1 MCGSSGIENKR
12 KKIKTPTIGKLVTF
26 MEINNHNEF
35 FERKEKL
42 VLKEFDSGFSNY
54 QKLEGKVA
62 SLRQWTI
69 TLNVAFV
76 LYTLEKC
83 NKLSPVLIVVFL
95 FMLIILIHE
104 LRERASM
111 KFDKEN
117 ILLLE
122 QIFNTVEQESYKNKI
137 VKYKFRDEVISNLDA
152 KTKLKHYW
160 NSIYKGEVIVWYG
173 MWVIVWS
180 VLILIKRWTTIICPF
195 VTLNQIIYGTIVL
208 IILTIGILVTLKY
221 FKFSWLLKWFWNE
234 MKFSFRK
241 LVLYSKTSRRIKIS
255 TRFKRVKKGKIEN

>member
-1 MCGSSGIENKR
+1 MDEKNTS
-12 KKIKTPTIGKLVTF
+12 KT
-26 MEINNHNEF
+26 F

-76 LYTLEKC
+76 LYTLEKS
-83 NKLSPVLIVVFL
+83 NNILPVLIVVFL
-95 FMLIILIHE
+95 FMLIILVHE

-122 QIFNTVEQESYKNKI
+122 QIFDTKDQEIYENKI
-137 VKYKFRDEVISNLDA
+137 IKYKFRDEVISGLDA
-152 KTKLKHYW
+152 QTKLKHYW
-160 NSIYKGEVIVWYG
+160 ISIYKGEVIVWYG
-173 MWVIVWS
+173 MWIVVWTVLIS
-180 VLILIKRWTTIICPF
+180 MKRWTLIITTPFTIKQIIYIAFVSLILII
-195 VTLNQIIYGTIVL
+195 GIVL
-208 IILTIGILVTLKY
+208 TLKY
-221 FKFSWLLKWFWNE
+221 FKFSWLVKWSYNE
-234 MKFSFRK
+234 IKYLYNK
-241 LVLYSKTSRRIKIS
+241 LFDNKIK
-255 TRFKRVKKGKIEN
+255 VKKELIKDETLNS